1 MGGEV
6 GSEGRLEA
14 ITRTNSRVS
23 LKFGAGG
30 HLDLTG
36 GHPSARPFGPSR
48 GVRGHAPPEI
58 FEIPQLQRCIFLH
71 FEAQTNI
78 QKLPSL

>member
-1 MGGEV
+1 MAARSG
-6 GSEGRLEA
+6 
-14 ITRTNSRVS
+14 VS

-36 GHPSARPFGPSR
+36 GHPSERALPSR
-48 GVRGHAPPEI
+48 GVRGHAPPES
-58 FEIPQLQRCIFLH
+58 FEIVQLQRYIFLH

-78 QKLPSL
+78 QNHNF